1 MKLKQ
6 FWVTSAEPTSLRL
19 PLMASRVSC
28 GFPSPADDFLD
39 SKLDLNQFL
48 ITHPAATIFAWAHGD
63 SLKDRGIDDGDLL
76 IVDRAVSVEH
86 QAIVIASLD
95 GELTCKVWDKKR
107 GFLLPANDKHA
118 PIDIKGQESL
128 LIEGVVVHS
137 IKRHY

>member
-6 FWVTSAEPTSLRL
+6 LWVTSEEPISLRL

-39 SKLDLNQFL
+39 SKLDLNKFL
-48 ITHPAATIFAWAHGD
+48 ITHPAATIFAWAQGD

-76 IVDRAVSVEH
+76 IVDRAVNVDH
-86 QAIVIASLD
+86 HAIVVAAID

-107 GFLLPANDKHA
+107 GYLLPANDKYQ

-137 IKRHY
+137 IKCHY